1 MTNMENNED
10 KILDEEQ
17 WKLEAQSVINDIKN
31 HVNDVKLSDRLC
43 STNQVI
49 YFNLTTL
56 ENLKYCIELS
66 SAGFTIVGNKHDDA
80 SNKGNQYFETP
91 YSLLNSTSPQYRDS
105 FGNLLLE
112 KLKELS
118 QE

>member
-43 STNQVI
+43 MQVLQSLEI
-49 YFNLTTL
+49 NTTTL
-56 ENLKYCIELS
+56 R
-66 SAGFTIVGNKHDDA
+66 TR
-80 SNKGNQYFETP
+80 ETNI
-91 YSLLNSTSPQYRDS
+91 SKRHTVC
-105 FGNLLLE
+105 
-112 KLKELS
+112 
-118 QE
+118 

>member
-17 WKLEAQSVINDIKN
+17 WKLEAQAVINDIKN

-43 STNQVI
+43 S
-49 YFNLTTL
+49 
-56 ENLKYCIELS
+56 
-66 SAGFTIVGNKHDDA
+66 FTIVGNKHDDA